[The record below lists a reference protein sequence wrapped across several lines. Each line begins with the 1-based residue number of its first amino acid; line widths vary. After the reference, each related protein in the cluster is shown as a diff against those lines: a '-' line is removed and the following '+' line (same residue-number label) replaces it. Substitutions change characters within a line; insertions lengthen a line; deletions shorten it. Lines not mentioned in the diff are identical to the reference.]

1 VIGVPWFYAAID
13 GGSESPATARPA
25 AGWAVIRSGMGLH
38 ACELEAASPAHP
50 QSRRAGRSYTGR
62 SKPILLR
69 RLPPWHGVESRGRFS
84 RKEAASTTRSRPTSS
99 GSATGFGRRF
109 LGCLPVDRGRR
120 EFGFPSSRVLVPGLN
135 HPSGQMMTEGLRN
148 VLADRA
154 AFFVVPTLPHHIRI
168 EDRRLPI

>member
-1 VIGVPWFYAAID
+1 MIGVPGFYAAID

-50 QSRRAGRSYTGR
+50 QSRRAGRSHQVGLADIASPAAAR
-62 SKPILLR
+62 
-69 RLPPWHGVESRGRFS
+69 HGVESRGRFS

-109 LGCLPVDRGRR
+109 LGCLPGDRGRR

-148 VLADRA
+148 ELADRA
-154 AFFVVPTLPHHIRI
+154 AVFVGPTLPHHIRI